1 MDSFPHTSSAS
12 TGTWAYHPLELVVR
26 PSGPASDLASRIAT
40 GLAAHH
46 RVGFVRHGAAVVV
59 STAPETGVGVEGG
72 PVAGMALNGR
82 ESRFAASGH
91 LDLPLQRILLSDT
104 DLVVVEGCLDSSGP
118 TILELGPDGTGLRE
132 ALGSGAKHLVALVGP
147 HRPLDK
153 PPPGGIPW
161 FSPDD
166 LAGLIEHLRDHLDA
180 VLRARPVWAI
190 LLGGDSSTPT
200 GIPETVHILA
210 SRCERV
216 FVDPAILPV
225 SAGAEPLASH
235 HPRLGEL
242 GQILT
247 GLESFPGVAFLVAR
261 PDGRP
266 GLDARIHPLLQR
278 RNAYRT
284 ATAFRAPDTHLPAVA
299 PAIWEPKAR
308 ARIHLALAGDI
319 RCPQRILTH
328 SPVELLDPFDS
339 GIPADPLPRFD

>member
-1 MDSFPHTSSAS
+1 MPSAS
-12 TGTWAYHPLELVVR
+12 TRAWQYHPLELVVR
-26 PSGPASDLASRIAT
+26 PAGSASDLASRLAT
-40 GLAAHH
+40 GLAAQH
-46 RVGFVRHGAAVVV
+46 RVGFVRHGSAVAL
-59 STAPETGVGVEGG
+59 SCAPETGIDGDIA

-104 DLVVVEGCLDSSGP
+104 DLAIVEGYVDSPSP
-118 TILELGPDGTGLRE
+118 TILELDSDGGGLRE
-132 ALGSGAKHLVALVGP
+132 ALETGAKNLIALVGP

-153 PPPGGIPW
+153 LPPGGIPW

-166 LAGLIEHLRDHLDA
+166 LVGLVEHVRDHLDT
-180 VLRARPVWAI
+180 VLRVRPLWAI
-190 LLGGDSSTPT
+190 LLGNDASDPSRVR
-200 GIPETVHILA
+200 EAVQILA

-216 FVDPAILPV
+216 FVDPALLPA

-235 HPRLGEL
+235 HPRLGGL

-247 GLESFPGVAFLVAR
+247 GLGSFPGAAFLVAR

-266 GLDARIHPLLQR
+266 DLDARIQPLLLR
-278 RNAYRT
+278 RNPYRT
-284 ATAFRAPDTHLPAVA
+284 ATAFREPDTHLPAVA

-308 ARIHLALAGDI
+308 ARIHLALAADLQ
-319 RCPQRILTH
+319 CPQRILTH
-328 SPVELLDPFDS
+328 SSVELLDPFDS